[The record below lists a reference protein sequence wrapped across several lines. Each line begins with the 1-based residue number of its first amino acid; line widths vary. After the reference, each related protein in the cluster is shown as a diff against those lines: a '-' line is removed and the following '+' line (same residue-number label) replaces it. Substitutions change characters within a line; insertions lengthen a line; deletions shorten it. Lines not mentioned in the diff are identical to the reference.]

1 MITIQFDDKQSR
13 QTFAR
18 LAASAKNPGPVLEE
32 IGELLIDSTKQRFG
46 TSRAPDG
53 TPWAKNSPT
62 TILQYLGRYKSS
74 FNKRDGR
81 LTKKGAERASSKRPL
96 IGETGD
102 LARQITKRVDGNH
115 TLLVGSTVKKY
126 AAVQQFGAKKGAF
139 GKAPWG
145 DIPARPFLGISD
157 QDHRSIL
164 DTISDYLNRSVR
176 P

>member
-1 MITIQFDDKQSR
+1 MIRIEFSDDETRRAFS
-13 QTFAR
+13 R
-18 LAASAKNPGPVLEE
+18 LAASAKNPRPVLEE
-32 IGELLIDSTKQRFG
+32 IGELLVDSTKQRFG

-62 TILQYLGRYKSS
+62 TIFQYLKKYKSS
-74 FNKRDGR
+74 FSKRDGS
-81 LTKKGAERASSKRPL
+81 LTKKGADRSSSKRPL

-102 LARQITKRVDGNH
+102 LSRQIFKRMDGDH
-115 TLLVGSTVKKY
+115 TLLVGSSMLY
-126 AAVQQFGAKKGAF
+126 GAVQQFGAKKGAF

-157 QDHRSIL
+157 QDHRSIM
-164 DTISDYLNRSVR
+164 DTISDYLNRAVR

>member
-1 MITIQFDDKQSR
+1 MITIQFDDKQTR
-13 QTFAR
+13 QSFAR
-18 LAASAKNPGPVLEE
+18 LAASAKNPRPVLEE

-53 TPWAKNSPT
+53 TPWAKNSTT

-74 FNKRDGR
+74 FGKRDGK
-81 LTKKGAERASSKRPL
+81 LTKKGAERAGSKRPL
-96 IGETGD
+96 IGETSD
-102 LARQITKRVDGNH
+102 LSRQIFKSMDGNH
-115 TLLVGSTVKKY
+115 TLLVGSTMIY
-126 AAVQQFGAKKGAF
+126 GAVQQFGAKKGAF

-157 QDHRSIL
+157 QDHRSIM
-164 DTISDYLNRSVR
+164 DTISDYLTRSAR

>member
-13 QTFAR
+13 QVFAR
-18 LAASAKNPGPVLEE
+18 LAASAKNPRPVLEE
-32 IGELLIDSTKQRFG
+32 IGELLLDSTKQRFG

-53 TPWAKNSPT
+53 TPWAKNSST
-62 TILQYLGRYKSS
+62 TILQYLARYKSS
-74 FNKRDGR
+74 FSKRDGR
-81 LTKKGAERASSKRPL
+81 MTKKGAERASSKRPL

-102 LARQITKRVDGNH
+102 LSRQIFKRVDDNH
-115 TLLVGSTVKKY
+115 TLFVGSTMIY

-164 DTISDYLNRSVR
+164 DTVSDYLSRSAR